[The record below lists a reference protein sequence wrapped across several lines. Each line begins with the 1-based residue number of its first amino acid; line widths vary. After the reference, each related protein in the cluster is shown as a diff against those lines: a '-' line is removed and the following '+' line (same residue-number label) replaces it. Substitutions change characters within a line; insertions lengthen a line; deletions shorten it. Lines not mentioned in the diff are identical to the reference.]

1 MNTLRPALGPTRL
14 SSPLRTSPLR
24 RRAPWVAV
32 AAAVGLGLLLPGQ
45 ALAGFWTPESGSGS
59 PNADAIDNLYKFVL
73 AISAVIF
80 FGVEGALIYCL
91 VKFRARKGAVAAQIR
106 GNTRLEIGWTIG
118 AAVVTIVLAVATF
131 IALPTIRN
139 PENSGADGFDLASS
153 GVAPGVLVAAG
164 PTKQLPP
171 SGKSLNIKVIGQ
183 QYLWR
188 YSYPD
193 GDDNALNDTFSY
205 EEMVVPTDTAVTLD
219 IQARDVAHSWWIP
232 ALGGK
237 FDALPG
243 YTNYTWF
250 KIPKGMEGQ
259 VFVGQCAELCG
270 RNHANMTAR
279 VKAVSPADFE
289 AFIAQRKQDIKSA
302 NDAAAATRE
311 QLQSEPSDN
320 GSAEPTQ

>member
-1 MNTLRPALGPTRL
+1 MNTLRPALGPTR
-14 SSPLRTSPLR
+14 RTSHLR
-24 RRAPWVAV
+24 RRAPWVAL
-32 AAAVGLGLLLPGQ
+32 AAALGLGLLIPGS
-45 ALAGFWTPESGSGS
+45 ALADFWTPESGGS
-59 PNADAIDNLYKFVL
+59 SNADAIDNLYKFVL
-73 AISAVIF
+73 AISAIIF

-106 GNTRLEIGWTIG
+106 GNTRLEIAWTVG
-118 AAVVTIVLAVATF
+118 AAAIVIVLAVATF
-131 IALPTIRN
+131 IALPSIRN
-139 PENSGADGFDLASS
+139 PENTGSAGLDLASS

-164 PTKQLPP
+164 PTKKLPP
-171 SGKSLNIKVIGQ
+171 SGKSLNIKVVGQ

-193 GDDNALNDTFSY
+193 GDDNTLNDTFSY
-205 EEMVVPTDTAVTLD
+205 EEMVVPTDTAITLD

-250 KIPKGMEGQ
+250 KIPRGMEGK
-259 VFVGQCAELCG
+259 VFTGQCAELCG
-270 RNHANMTAR
+270 RNHANMGAR

-289 AFIAQRKQDIKSA
+289 AFIAGRKQDIKAA
-302 NDAAAATRE
+302 NDAAAVTRK
-311 QLQSEPSDN
+311 QLEPELTDN

>member
-1 MNTLRPALGPTRL
+1 MNTLRPALGPTR
-14 SSPLRTSPLR
+14 RTSHLR
-24 RRAPWVAV
+24 RRAPWVAL
-32 AAAVGLGLLLPGQ
+32 AAALGLGLLIPGS
-45 ALAGFWTPESGSGS
+45 ALADFWTPESGGS
-59 PNADAIDNLYKFVL
+59 SNADSIDTLYKFVL

-106 GNTRLEIGWTIG
+106 GNTRLEIGWTVG
-118 AAVVTIVLAVATF
+118 AAVIVIVLAVATF
-131 IALPTIRN
+131 VALPGIRN
-139 PENSGADGFDLASS
+139 PENSGAGGFDLAAS

-164 PTKQLPP
+164 PTKKLPP
-171 SGKSLNIKVIGQ
+171 SGKSLNIKVVGQ

-193 GDDNALNDTFSY
+193 GDDNTLNDTFSY

-250 KIPKGMEGQ
+250 KIPKGMAGKT
-259 VFVGQCAELCG
+259 FKGQCAELCG
-270 RNHANMTAR
+270 RNHANMVAQ

-289 AFIAQRKQDIKSA
+289 AFIATRKKDIKAA
-302 NDAAAATRE
+302 NDAAAVTRK
-311 QLQSEPSDN
+311 QLEPELAGND
-320 GSAEPTQ
+320 SAAPSQ